1 MMAEVKPRLEK
12 IGIGLPEVLLP
23 SQGTDLSKWSVV
35 ACDQF
40 SSERRYWEEVKEI
53 VGDAP
58 STLRLI
64 LPECY
69 LEDGDTASRVKAINS
84 EMNACLEGV
93 LETVGPGF
101 VLIDRKT
108 AHASSRKGLVL
119 AVDLEAYSFE
129 AGAASLIRPTE
140 GTILKRLPPRM
151 AIRRGAT
158 LDLPHILLLLDDP
171 DRTVIEP
178 LFSARKSF
186 RRLYDFELMQEGGSI
201 AGWHV
206 PAEALGDTV
215 TALEKLASG
224 GFLFAVGD
232 GNHSLA
238 TAKSL
243 WEEHKAA
250 GANPDDPAR
259 WALVEVENIHDEGLH
274 FHPIHRVL
282 FGVDGKAF
290 LDEMAKALD
299 GKMEAGAAEP
309 TPKTETGHVIGVVC
323 PSGEGRFV
331 FKPQDERMTVEI
343 FQEFL
348 DGTLAEHPEITID
361 YIHGEKAV
369 RDMAAEPGNAGF
381 YMPPLDKSAFFKRMV
396 EVGPYPRKTFSI
408 GEATEKRYYLESR
421 KLVR

>member
-1 MMAEVKPRLEK
+1 MADVKQRLEK

-23 SQGTDLSKWSVV
+23 KKGTDLAKWAVV

-40 SSERRYWEEVKEI
+40 SSERHYWERVKSV
-53 VGDAP
+53 VGEAP
-58 STLRLI
+58 STLGLI
-64 LPECY
+64 IPECY
-69 LEDGDTASRVKAINS
+69 LEDGDTEKRVGEINGRMRS
-84 EMNACLEGV
+84 YVEDLLEP
-93 LETVGPGF
+93 LEPGF
-101 VLIDRKT
+101 VLVDRKT
-108 AHASSRKGLVL
+108 AHCESRKGLVL

-151 AIRRGAT
+151 AVRRGAV

-171 DRTVIEP
+171 EETVIEP

-186 RRLYDFELMQEGGSI
+186 RKVYGFDLMEEGGAV

-206 PAEALGDTV
+206 PEEALRDAV
-215 TALEKLASG
+215 LALEKLAAG

-243 WEEHKAA
+243 WEEKKAS
-250 GANPDDPAR
+250 GAAPDDPAR
-259 WALVEVENIHDEGLH
+259 WALVEVENVHDEGLH

-282 FGVDGKAF
+282 FG
-290 LDEMAKALD
+290 LDEEDFLAGMAKAL
-299 GKMEAGAAEP
+299 GGRLEAGPAGP
-309 TPKTETGHVIGVVC
+309 SPKTEHGHVVGIVSA
-323 PSGEGRFV
+323 SGEKRFV
-331 FKPQDERMTVEI
+331 FSPAEERMTVEF

-348 DGTLAEHPEITID
+348 DSYLANHSEVSID
-361 YIHGEKAV
+361 YIHGEEAV
-369 RDMAAEPGNAGF
+369 VEMGSRPGNAGF
-381 YMPPLDKSAFFKRMV
+381 FMPPLDKSVFFERIV
-396 EVGPYPRKTFSI
+396 QVGPYPRKTFSI

-421 KLVR
+421 RLTR

>member
-1 MMAEVKPRLEK
+1 MGDVRARLEK
-12 IGIGLPEVLLP
+12 VGIGLPEILLP
-23 SQGTDLSKWSVV
+23 KAGTDLSKWSVV

-40 SSERRYWEEVKEI
+40 SSERHYWEKVREI
-53 VGDAP
+53 VGEAP

-69 LEDGDTASRVKAINS
+69 LEDGDTEARVEAINA
-84 EMNACLEGV
+84 EMKRV
-93 LETVGPGF
+93 LETVLEPLEPGF
-101 VLIDRKT
+101 VLIDRRT
-108 AHASSRKGLVL
+108 AHAPSRKGLVL

-129 AGAASLIRPTE
+129 AGAESLIRPTE

-171 DRTVIEP
+171 QRTVIEP
-178 LFSARKSF
+178 LFSVRENFKK
-186 RRLYDFELMQEGGSI
+186 LYDFELMQGGGSI

-238 TAKSL
+238 AAKSL
-243 WEEHKAA
+243 WEERKAA
-250 GANPDDPAR
+250 GAGPDDPAR

-282 FGVDGKAF
+282 FGVSVDAV
-290 LDEMAKALD
+290 LDEMKKAL
-299 GKMEAGAAEP
+299 GGRMEAGTADPA
-309 TPKTETGHVIGVVC
+309 PKTEAGHVIGVV
-323 PSGEGRFV
+323 SEKGEGRFV
-331 FKPQDERMTVEI
+331 FKPKEERMTVEF

-348 DGTLAEHPEITID
+348 DEYLAKHPEVTID
-361 YIHGEKAV
+361 YIHGEEAV
-369 RDMAAEPGNAGF
+369 REMGSKPGNAGF
-381 YMPPLDKSAFFKRMV
+381 TMPPLDKSVFFRRMV

>member
-1 MMAEVKPRLEK
+1 MAEIKSRLEK
-12 IGIGLPEVLLP
+12 IGLGLPGILLP
-23 SQGTDLSKWSVV
+23 KGGTDLSKWSVV

-40 SSERRYWEEVKEI
+40 SSERHYWEKARET

-69 LEDGDTASRVKAINS
+69 LEDGDTEARVTAINA
-84 EMNACLEGV
+84 EMKRV
-93 LETVGPGF
+93 LESVLEPLEPGF

-108 AHASSRKGLVL
+108 AHAPSRKGLVL

-171 DRTVIEP
+171 QRTVIEP

-186 RRLYDFELMQEGGSI
+186 RKLYDFELMQGGGSI

-206 PAEALGDTV
+206 PAEALGDAV
-215 TALEKLASG
+215 SALEKLASG

-238 TAKSL
+238 AAKSL
-243 WEEHKAA
+243 WEERKAA
-250 GANPDDPAR
+250 GAGSDDPAR

-282 FGVDGKAF
+282 FGVDSGA
-290 LDEMAKALD
+290 LLEEMKKALGGRMED
-299 GKMEAGAAEP
+299 GVAEP
-309 TPKTETGHVIGVVC
+309 TPRSEAGHVVGVVT
-323 PSGEGRFV
+323 GKKDARFV
-331 FKPQDERMTVEI
+331 FDPKEDRMTVEF

-348 DGTLAEHPEITID
+348 DGYLAEHPEVTID
-361 YIHGEKAV
+361 YIHGEEAV
-369 RDMAAEPGNAGF
+369 REMGSKPGNAGF
-381 YMPPLDKSAFFKRMV
+381 YMPPLDKSVFFRRMV

-421 KLVR
+421 KLVK

>member
-1 MMAEVKPRLEK
+1 MAEIRERLEK
-12 IGIGLPEVLLP
+12 IGVGLPDVLLP
-23 SQGTDLSKWSVV
+23 KQRTDLSKWSVV

-40 SSERRYWEEVKEI
+40 SSEKRYWEEVREI
-53 VGDAP
+53 VGEAP

-69 LEDGDTASRVKAINS
+69 LEEGDTESRVQAINS
-84 EMNACLEGV
+84 EMNRV
-93 LETVGPGF
+93 LENVLEPVGEGF

-108 AHASSRKGLVL
+108 AHAPSRKGLVL

-178 LFSARKSF
+178 LFAARKSF
-186 RRLYDFELMQEGGSI
+186 RKLYDFELMQGGGSI

-206 PAEALGDTV
+206 PEPAMGEVV
-215 TALEKLASG
+215 TALENLARG

-243 WEEHKAA
+243 WEERKAA
-250 GANPDDPAR
+250 GADADDPAR

-282 FGVDGKAF
+282 FGLETEAF
-290 LDEMAKALD
+290 FTEMSKALD
-299 GKMEAGAAEP
+299 GWMEVAPAAP
-309 TPKTETGHVIGVVC
+309 TARSEEGHVIGVV
-323 PSGEGRFV
+323 SEKGESRFV
-331 FKPQDERMTVEI
+331 FNPKEERMTVEF

-348 DGTLAEHPEITID
+348 DGYLAKHPEVTID
-361 YIHGEKAV
+361 YIHGEEAV
-369 RDMAAEPGNAGF
+369 RQMGTQPGNAGF
-381 YMPPLDKSAFFKRMV
+381 YMPPLDKSVFFRRMV

>member
-1 MMAEVKPRLEK
+1 MADVKQRLEK

-23 SQGTDLSKWSVV
+23 KKGTDLAKWAVV

-40 SSERRYWEEVKEI
+40 SSERHYWERVKSV
-53 VGDAP
+53 VGEAP
-58 STLRLI
+58 STLGLI
-64 LPECY
+64 IPECY
-69 LEDGDTASRVKAINS
+69 LEDGDTEKRVGEINGRMRS
-84 EMNACLEGV
+84 YVEDLLVPLE
-93 LETVGPGF
+93 PGF
-101 VLIDRKT
+101 VLVDRKT
-108 AHASSRKGLVL
+108 AHCESRKGLVL

-151 AIRRGAT
+151 AVRRGAV

-171 DRTVIEP
+171 EETVIEP

-186 RRLYDFELMQEGGSI
+186 RKVYGFDLMEEGGAV

-206 PAEALGDTV
+206 PEEALRDAV
-215 TALEKLASG
+215 LALEKLAAG

-243 WEEHKAA
+243 WEEKKAS
-250 GANPDDPAR
+250 GAAPDDPAR
-259 WALVEVENIHDEGLH
+259 WALVEVENVHDEGLH

-282 FGVDGKAF
+282 FG
-290 LDEMAKALD
+290 LDEEDFLAGMAKAL
-299 GKMEAGAAEP
+299 GGRLEAGPAGP
-309 TPKTETGHVIGVVC
+309 SPKTEHGHVVGIVSA
-323 PSGEGRFV
+323 SGEKRFV
-331 FKPQDERMTVEI
+331 FSPAEERMTVEF

-348 DGTLAEHPEITID
+348 DSYLANHSEVSID
-361 YIHGEKAV
+361 YIHGEEAV
-369 RDMAAEPGNAGF
+369 VEMGSRPGNAGF
-381 YMPPLDKSAFFKRMV
+381 FMPPLDKSVFFERIV
-396 EVGPYPRKTFSI
+396 QVGPYPRKTFSI

-421 KLVR
+421 RLTR

>member
-1 MMAEVKPRLEK
+1 MEDVKVRLEK
-12 IGIGLPEVLLP
+12 IGIGLPEILLP
-23 SQGTDLSKWSVV
+23 KAGTDLSKWSVV

-40 SSERRYWEEVKEI
+40 SSERHYWEQVKEI

-69 LEDGDTASRVKAINS
+69 LEDGDTEARVAKINE
-84 EMNACLEGV
+84 EMVRV
-93 LETVGPGF
+93 LETVLEPHENGF

-108 AHASSRKGLVL
+108 AHAGSRKGLVL

-171 DRTVIEP
+171 GRTVIEP
-178 LFSARKSF
+178 LFAAREKF
-186 RRLYDFELMQEGGSI
+186 CKLYEFELMQGGGAI
-201 AGWHV
+201 TGWHV
-206 PAEALGDTV
+206 PAEALEGAV
-215 TALEKLASG
+215 SALENLARG

-238 TAKSL
+238 AAKSL
-243 WEEHKAA
+243 WEEKKAA
-250 GANPDDPAR
+250 GASFDDPAR

-282 FGVDGKAF
+282 FGVD
-290 LDEMAKALD
+290 
-299 GKMEAGAAEP
+299 AGALLEEMKEALSGRVEEGLAEP
-309 TPKTETGHVIGVVC
+309 TPKTPAGHVIGVLTEK
-323 PSGEGRFV
+323 GDARFV
-331 FKPQDERMTVEI
+331 FDPREERMTVEF

-348 DGTLAEHPEITID
+348 DAYLAKHPEVSID
-361 YIHGEKAV
+361 YIHGEEAV
-369 RDMAAEPGNAGF
+369 REMGTKPGNAGF
-381 YMPPLDKSAFFKRMV
+381 YMPPLDKSSFFRRMV

>member
-1 MMAEVKPRLEK
+1 MEDVKLNLEK

-23 SQGTDLSKWSVV
+23 KQGTDLSKWSVV

-40 SSERRYWEEVKEI
+40 SSERGYWEEVKEY

-69 LEDGDTASRVKAINS
+69 LEDGDTASRVEAINA
-84 EMNACLEGV
+84 EMKACLANV
-93 LETVGPGF
+93 LEPVGEGF

-108 AHASSRKGLVL
+108 AFAPSRKGLVV

-129 AGAASLIRPTE
+129 AGATSLIRPTE

-151 AIRRGAT
+151 AVRRGAT
-158 LDLPHILLLLDDP
+158 LDLPHILILLDDP

-178 LFSARKSF
+178 LFSAKKSF
-186 RRLYDFELMQEGGSI
+186 RKLYDFELMQDGGSI

-206 PAEALGDTV
+206 PEPAMGEV
-215 TALEKLASG
+215 SKALEKLALD

-243 WEEHKAA
+243 WEERKAA
-250 GANPDDPAR
+250 GASSDDPAR

-282 FGVDGKAF
+282 FGLETEAF
-290 LDEMAKALD
+290 FADMTKAL
-299 GKMEAGAAEP
+299 GGWLEVAPAEP
-309 TPKTETGHVIGVVC
+309 TAKTEQGHVIGIV
-323 PSGEGRFV
+323 SEKGDARFV
-331 FKPQDERMTVEI
+331 FNPQEERMTVEF

-348 DGTLAEHPEITID
+348 DGYLEKHPEITID
-361 YIHGEKAV
+361 YIHGEDAV
-369 RDMAAEPGNAGF
+369 REMGSKPGNAGF
-381 YMPPLDKSAFFKRMV
+381 FMPPLDKSTFFRRII

-408 GEATEKRYYLESR
+408 GEATEKRYYLECR

>member
-1 MMAEVKPRLEK
+1 MAEIRERLEN
-12 IGIGLPEVLLP
+12 IGIGLPDVLLP
-23 SQGTDLSKWSVV
+23 KQGTDLSKWSVV

-40 SSERRYWEEVKEI
+40 SSERRYWEEVREI
-53 VGDAP
+53 VGEAP

-69 LEDGDTASRVKAINS
+69 LEEGDTESRVETINA
-84 EMNACLEGV
+84 EMKTCLDRV
-93 LETVGPGF
+93 LEPIGEGF

-108 AHASSRKGLVL
+108 AHAPSRKGLVL

-129 AGAASLIRPTE
+129 AGTASLIRPTE

-178 LFSARKSF
+178 LFAARKSF
-186 RRLYDFELMQEGGSI
+186 RKLYDFELMQDGGFI

-206 PAEALGDTV
+206 PAPAMGEVAA
-215 TALEKLASG
+215 ALEKLALG

-243 WEEHKAA
+243 WQEKKAA
-250 GANPDDPAR
+250 GAASDDPAR

-282 FGVDGKAF
+282 FGVSLDAV
-290 LDEMAKALD
+290 LDEMKKAL
-299 GKMEAGAAEP
+299 GGTVEAGTADPA
-309 TPKTETGHVIGVVC
+309 PKTEAGHVIGLV
-323 PSGEGRFV
+323 SEKGEARFV
-331 FKPQDERMTVEI
+331 FNPNEERMTVEF

-348 DGTLAEHPEITID
+348 DACLARHPEVTID
-361 YIHGEKAV
+361 YIHGEDAV
-369 RDMAAEPGNAGF
+369 REMGSKPGNAGF
-381 YMPPLDKSAFFKRMV
+381 TMPPLDKSAFFKRMV

>member
-1 MMAEVKPRLEK
+1 MEPVKVRLEK
-12 IGIGLPEVLLP
+12 IGIGLPEILLP
-23 SQGTDLSKWSVV
+23 KAGTDLSKWSVV

-40 SSERRYWEEVKEI
+40 SSERHYWEKAREI
-53 VGDAP
+53 VGGAP

-69 LEDGDTASRVKAINS
+69 LEDGDTEARVEAINA
-84 EMNACLEGV
+84 EMKRV
-93 LETVGPGF
+93 LENVLEPLEPGF
-101 VLIDRKT
+101 VLIDRRT
-108 AHASSRKGLVL
+108 AHAPSRKGLVL
-119 AVDLEAYSFE
+119 SVDLEAYSFE
-129 AGAASLIRPTE
+129 PGAESLIRPTE

-171 DRTVIEP
+171 ERTVIEP
-178 LFSARKSF
+178 LFAAKNSF
-186 RRLYDFELMQEGGSI
+186 RKLYDFELMQDGGSI

-206 PAEALGDTV
+206 PAEALEGAV
-215 TALEKLASG
+215 SALERLARG

-238 TAKSL
+238 AAKSL
-243 WEEHKAA
+243 WEEKKAA
-250 GANPDDPAR
+250 GAGPDDPAR

-282 FGVDGKAF
+282 FDVD
-290 LDEMAKALD
+290 
-299 GKMEAGAAEP
+299 AGALLEEMKEALGGRMEDGVAEP
-309 TPKTETGHVIGVVC
+309 TPKTGTGHVIGVIT
-323 PSGEGRFV
+323 GQKEARFV
-331 FKPQDERMTVEI
+331 FNPKEERMTVEF

-348 DGTLAEHPEITID
+348 DAYLARHPEVTID
-361 YIHGEKAV
+361 YIHGEESV
-369 RDMAAEPGNAGF
+369 RQMGTQPGNAGF
-381 YMPPLDKSAFFKRMV
+381 YMPPLDKTAFFKRMV

>member
-1 MMAEVKPRLEK
+1 MAEVRERLEK

-23 SQGTDLSKWSVV
+23 KQGTDLSKWSVV

-40 SSERRYWEEVKEI
+40 SSERRYWEEVKKL
-53 VGDAP
+53 VGGAP

-69 LEDGDTASRVKAINS
+69 LEEGDTESRVETINA
-84 EMNACLEGV
+84 EMNNCLDGV
-93 LETVGPGF
+93 LEPIGEGF

-108 AHASSRKGLVL
+108 AHAPSRKGLVL
-119 AVDLEAYSFE
+119 AVDLEAYSFS

-178 LFSARKSF
+178 LFSARRSF
-186 RRLYDFELMQEGGSI
+186 RKLYGFELMQEGGAI

-206 PAEALGDTV
+206 PAPAMGEAV
-215 TALEKLASG
+215 AALEKLALG

-243 WEEHKAA
+243 WEEKKAA
-250 GANPDDPAR
+250 GAASDDPAR

-282 FGVDGKAF
+282 FGLDTEAF
-290 LDEMAKALD
+290 FTEMSKALD
-299 GKMEAGAAEP
+299 GWMEVAPAVP
-309 TPKTETGHVIGVVC
+309 TARSEEGHVIGVV
-323 PSGEGRFV
+323 SEKGDARFV
-331 FKPQDERMTVEI
+331 FKAKEERMTVEF

-348 DGTLAEHPEITID
+348 DGYLAGHPEVTID
-361 YIHGEKAV
+361 YIHGEEAV
-369 RDMAAEPGNAGF
+369 REMGSEQGNAGF
-381 YMPPLDKSAFFKRMV
+381 YMPPLDKSAFFTRMV

-408 GEATEKRYYLESR
+408 GEAVEKRYYLESR

>member
-1 MMAEVKPRLEK
+1 MADVKLNLEK

-23 SQGTDLSKWSVV
+23 KQGTDLSKWSVV

-40 SSERRYWEEVKEI
+40 SSERGYWEEVKEF

-69 LEDGDTASRVKAINS
+69 LEDGDTASRVEAINT
-84 EMNACLEGV
+84 EMKACLDGV
-93 LETVGPGF
+93 LESVGEGF

-108 AHASSRKGLVL
+108 AYAPSRKGLVV

-151 AIRRGAT
+151 AVRRGAT
-158 LDLPHILLLLDDP
+158 LDLPHILILLDDP

-178 LFSARKSF
+178 LFSAKKSF
-186 RRLYDFELMQEGGSI
+186 RKLYDFELMQEGGSI

-206 PAEALGDTV
+206 PEPAMADV
-215 TALEKLASG
+215 AKALEKLALD

-243 WEEHKAA
+243 WEERKAA
-250 GANPDDPAR
+250 GASSDDPAR

-282 FGVDGKAF
+282 FGLETEEFFAD
-290 LDEMAKALD
+290 MTKAL
-299 GKMEAGAAEP
+299 GGWLEVATAEP
-309 TPKTETGHVIGVVC
+309 TAKTEQGHVIGIV
-323 PSGEGRFV
+323 SEKGDARFV
-331 FKPQDERMTVEI
+331 FNPQEERMTVEF

-348 DGTLAEHPEITID
+348 DGYLEKHPEITID
-361 YIHGEKAV
+361 YIHGEEAV
-369 RDMAAEPGNAGF
+369 REMGSKQGNAGF
-381 YMPPLDKSAFFKRMV
+381 FMPPLDKTTFFRRII

>member
-1 MMAEVKPRLEK
+1 MAEVRERLEK

-23 SQGTDLSKWSVV
+23 KQGTDLSKWSVV

-40 SSERRYWEEVKEI
+40 SSERRYWEEVKKL
-53 VGDAP
+53 VGGAP

-69 LEDGDTASRVKAINS
+69 LEEGDTESRVETINA
-84 EMNACLEGV
+84 EMNNCLDGV
-93 LETVGPGF
+93 LEPIGEGF

-108 AHASSRKGLVL
+108 AHAPSRKGLVL
-119 AVDLEAYSFE
+119 AVDLEAYSFS

-178 LFSARKSF
+178 LFSARRSF
-186 RRLYDFELMQEGGSI
+186 RKLYGFELMQEGGAI

-206 PAEALGDTV
+206 PAPAMGEAV
-215 TALEKLASG
+215 AALEKLALG

-243 WEEHKAA
+243 WEEKKAA
-250 GANPDDPAR
+250 GAASDDPAR

-282 FGVDGKAF
+282 FGLDAEAF
-290 LDEMAKALD
+290 FKDMTKALD
-299 GKMEAGAAEP
+299 GWMEVGTAAP
-309 TPKTETGHVIGVVC
+309 TAKTETGHVIGVVSA
-323 PSGEGRFV
+323 SGDARFV
-331 FKPQDERMTVEI
+331 FKPREERMTVEI

-348 DGTLAEHPEITID
+348 DGYLADHPGITID

-369 RDMAAEPGNAGF
+369 RDMGTEPGNAGF

-421 KLVR
+421 KLVK

>member
-1 MMAEVKPRLEK
+1 MAEIKARLEK

-23 SQGTDLSKWSVV
+23 KTGTDLSKWSVV

-40 SSERRYWEEVKEI
+40 SSERHYWEKAREI
-53 VGDAP
+53 VGGAP

-69 LEDGDTASRVKAINS
+69 LEDGDTEARVQAINA
-84 EMNACLEGV
+84 EMRAYLENILRP
-93 LETVGPGF
+93 LEAGF

-108 AHASSRKGLVL
+108 AHAPSRKGLVL

-171 DRTVIEP
+171 DRTVVEP

-186 RRLYDFELMQEGGSI
+186 RKLYEFELMQDGGSI
-201 AGWHV
+201 TGWHV
-206 PAEALGDTV
+206 PAEALGEATS
-215 TALEKLASG
+215 ALEKLASG

-238 TAKSL
+238 AAKSL
-243 WEEHKAA
+243 WEERKSA
-250 GANPDDPAR
+250 GAAPDDPAR

-282 FGVDGKAF
+282 FGLDAEAF
-290 LDEMAKALD
+290 FSEMAKAL
-299 GKMEAGAAEP
+299 GGWMEVAPAAPAAKSEEGRVIEVVSEAGLA
-309 TPKTETGHVIGVVC
+309 
-323 PSGEGRFV
+323 RFV
-331 FKPQDERMTVEI
+331 FNPKEDRMTVEF

-348 DGTLAEHPEITID
+348 DAYLAKHGEVSID
-361 YIHGEKAV
+361 YIHGEEAV
-369 RDMAAEPGNAGF
+369 REMGSKPGNAGF
-381 YMPPLDKSAFFKRMV
+381 YMPPLDKSVFFTRMV

>member
-1 MMAEVKPRLEK
+1 MGDVKARLEK
-12 IGIGLPEVLLP
+12 IGIGLPEILLP
-23 SQGTDLSKWSVV
+23 KAGTDLSKWSVV

-40 SSERRYWEEVKEI
+40 SSERHYWEKVRET
-53 VGDAP
+53 VGSAP

-69 LEDGDTASRVKAINS
+69 LEDGDTQARVEAINA
-84 EMNACLEGV
+84 EMKKV
-93 LETVGPGF
+93 LENVLEPLEPGF
-101 VLIDRKT
+101 VLIDRRT

-119 AVDLEAYSFE
+119 SVDLEAYSFE
-129 AGAASLIRPTE
+129 SGAASLIRPTE

-178 LFSARKSF
+178 LFSARETF
-186 RRLYDFELMQEGGSI
+186 RKLYDFELMQDGGSI

-206 PAEALGDTV
+206 PANALSDTV

-238 TAKSL
+238 AAKSL
-243 WEEHKAA
+243 WEEKKAA
-250 GANPDDPAR
+250 GAPSDDPAR

-282 FGVDGKAF
+282 FGVDSESLF
-290 LDEMAKALD
+290 REMVSALRGWMETAPAAPTAKI
-299 GKMEAGAAEP
+299 EQ
-309 TPKTETGHVIGVVC
+309 GHVIGVV
-323 PSGEGRFV
+323 SEKGDARFV
-331 FKPQDERMTVEI
+331 FNPKEERMTVEF
-343 FQEFL
+343 FQDFL
-348 DGTLAEHPEITID
+348 DGYLAKHPEVTID
-361 YIHGEKAV
+361 YIHGEEAV
-369 RDMAAEPGNAGF
+369 RQMGSQPGNAGF
-381 YMPPLDKSAFFKRMV
+381 YMPPLDKSVFFRRMV

-421 KLVR
+421 KLVV

>member
-1 MMAEVKPRLEK
+1 MEDVKLNLGK

-23 SQGTDLSKWSVV
+23 KQGTDLSKWSVV

-40 SSERRYWEEVKEI
+40 SSERGYWEEVKEF

-69 LEDGDTASRVKAINS
+69 LEDGDTESRVESINA
-84 EMNACLEGV
+84 EMKACLANV
-93 LETVGPGF
+93 LEPVGEGF

-108 AHASSRKGLVL
+108 AYAPSRKGLVV

-151 AIRRGAT
+151 AVRRGAT
-158 LDLPHILLLLDDP
+158 LDLPHILILLDDP

-178 LFSARKSF
+178 LFSAKKSF
-186 RRLYDFELMQEGGSI
+186 RKLYDFELMQDGGSI

-206 PAEALGDTV
+206 PEPAMGGVAK
-215 TALEKLASG
+215 ALEKLAHD

-243 WEEHKAA
+243 WEERKAA
-250 GANPDDPAR
+250 GAGSDDPAR

-282 FGVDGKAF
+282 FGLETEEFFAD
-290 LDEMAKALD
+290 MTKAL
-299 GKMEAGAAEP
+299 GGWLEVATAEP
-309 TPKTETGHVIGVVC
+309 TAKTEQGHVIGIV
-323 PSGEGRFV
+323 SEKGDARFV
-331 FKPQDERMTVEI
+331 FNPQEERMTVEF

-348 DGTLAEHPEITID
+348 DGYLEKHPEITID
-361 YIHGEKAV
+361 YIHGEDAV
-369 RDMAAEPGNAGF
+369 REMGSKPGNAGF
-381 YMPPLDKSAFFKRMV
+381 FMPPLDKSTFFRRII

>member
-1 MMAEVKPRLEK
+1 MEDVKLNLEK

-23 SQGTDLSKWSVV
+23 KQGTDLSKWSVV

-40 SSERRYWEEVKEI
+40 SSERVYWEEVKEF
-53 VGDAP
+53 VGEAP

-69 LEDGDTASRVKAINS
+69 LEDGDTASRVEAINA
-84 EMNACLEGV
+84 EMKACLANV
-93 LETVGPGF
+93 LEPVGEGF

-108 AHASSRKGLVL
+108 SYAPSRKGLVV

-151 AIRRGAT
+151 AVRRGAT
-158 LDLPHILLLLDDP
+158 LDLPHILILLDDP

-178 LFSARKSF
+178 LFSAKKSF
-186 RRLYDFELMQEGGSI
+186 RKLYDFELMQDGGSI

-206 PAEALGDTV
+206 PEPAMGDV
-215 TALEKLASG
+215 AKALEKLAHD

-243 WEEHKAA
+243 WEERKAA
-250 GANPDDPAR
+250 GASSDDPAR

-282 FGVDGKAF
+282 FGLETEAF
-290 LDEMAKALD
+290 FADMTKAL
-299 GKMEAGAAEP
+299 GGWLEVAPAEP
-309 TPKTETGHVIGVVC
+309 TAKTEQGHVIGIV
-323 PSGEGRFV
+323 SEKGDARFV
-331 FKPQDERMTVEI
+331 FNPQEERMTVEF

-348 DGTLAEHPEITID
+348 DGYLEKHPEITID
-361 YIHGEKAV
+361 YIHGEDAV
-369 RDMAAEPGNAGF
+369 REMGSKPGNAGF
-381 YMPPLDKSAFFKRMV
+381 FMPPLDKSTFFRRII